1 MLVSELAERAD
12 VPLATVKYY
21 LREGLLPPGE
31 VVGPRR
37 AEYDETHLRRLQIL
51 RALREVGGA
60 PVSALQ
66 TIVDAVD
73 DDSQPIHEVLCQI
86 SDVLSPPLPVDGP
99 SDEAREMV
107 DDVIARAGWTG
118 VRPDAAARVRLA
130 ALIQMVRGDLLTVDE
145 EILGYYAKL
154 ADELSRTEI
163 AFIDTTKDRAGMLE
177 DMVAGEA
184 VFGEMLTLL
193 RRLGHEHHHL
203 NPPTYP
209 LD

>member
-21 LREGLLPPGE
+21 LREGLLPPGD

-37 AEYDETHLRRLQIL
+37 AEYDETHVRRLQIL

-73 DDSQPIHEVLCQI
+73 DESQPVHQVLCQI
-86 SDVLSPPLPVDGP
+86 SDALSPPLPVDGP
-99 SDEAREMV
+99 GAAAREMV

-118 VRPDAAARVRLA
+118 VRPDAEARDRLA
-130 ALIQMVRGDLLTVDE
+130 ALIQLVSGDLLTVDE

-163 AFIDTTKDRAGMLE
+163 AFVDTMKDRKGMLE

-184 VFGEMLTLL
+184 VFGEILTLL

-203 NPPTYP
+203 HPPTYP
-209 LD
+209 RD